1 MPPFNIFRPSTSVGT
16 TFGYV
21 IVLVCGIV
29 GGGLL
34 YKGLTIEP
42 GPKQIG
48 PLVAGAAFIAMSL
61 LFLYWTWSLSA
72 LTYLIDRNALS
83 IRWGSMRQIIPL
95 TNIERLVAHVDED
108 APSVAGIN
116 WMGHHVGK
124 AEVPNLGNVLFYSA
138 HRAPSEIL
146 YVQTPTD
153 TYGLSVPDHVV
164 FAEALQSQ
172 QARGPA
178 TTPRQAVHRW
188 GLQAQ
193 SFWQDPWAQALAV
206 VLIGTFIAV
215 LAYVLQMY
223 PGLGQSVALR
233 FPSLVGVVRVT
244 DKSALLDI
252 PRSAAGFLAANLL
265 LAILLHSWE
274 RMVAYVLL
282 LAGIGVQVMLLVAA
296 IVAVAK

>member
-1 MPPFNIFRPSTSVGT
+1 MPPFNIFRPSTSLGT
-16 TFGYV
+16 TFGYAV
-21 IVLVCGIV
+21 VLICGIV

-34 YKGLTIEP
+34 YKGFSLDV

-48 PLVAGAAFIAMSL
+48 PFVAGTGFIAMSL

-72 LTYLIDRNALS
+72 LTYLIDRNSLS
-83 IRWGSMRQIIPL
+83 IRWGAMRQIIPL

-108 APSVAGIN
+108 APSVEGIN

-124 AEVPNLGNVLFYSA
+124 AEVANLGNVLFYSA

-146 YVQTPTD
+146 YVQTPTE

-164 FAEALQSQ
+164 FAEALQAQ

-178 TTPRQAVHRW
+178 MQPRQAVYRW
-188 GLQAQ
+188 GIQAQ
-193 SFWQDPWAQALAV
+193 SFWQDYWARTLAV
-206 VLIGTFIAV
+206 GLISSFIAV

-223 PGLGQSVALR
+223 PDLGQSVALR

-252 PRSAAGFLAANLL
+252 PRSAAGFMAANLV

-296 IVAVAK
+296 IVAVAQ

>member
-16 TFGYV
+16 TFGYAV
-21 IVLVCGIV
+21 VLVCAAFGA
-29 GGGLL
+29 GLL
-34 YKGLTIEP
+34 YKGFSMEV
-42 GPKQIG
+42 GPRQIG
-48 PLVAGAAFIAMSL
+48 PFIAGAGFLALSTLFI
-61 LFLYWTWSLSA
+61 YWTWSLSA
-72 LTYLIDRNALS
+72 LTYLIDRNALT
-83 IRWGSMRQIIPL
+83 IRWGALRQVIPL
-95 TNIERLVAHVDED
+95 TNIERLIAHVDED
-108 APSVAGIN
+108 SPSVAGVN

-124 AEVPNLGNVLFYSA
+124 AEVANLGNVLFYSA

-146 YVQTPTD
+146 YVQTPTE

-164 FAEALQSQ
+164 FAEALQAQ

-178 TTPRQAVHRW
+178 VQQRQAVHRW
-188 GLQAQ
+188 GLAAQ
-193 SFWQDPWAQALAV
+193 SFWQDPWAQLLAV
-206 VLIGTFIAV
+206 ALIASFIAV
-215 LAYVLQMY
+215 LAYVLQLY

-252 PRSAAGFLAANLL
+252 PRSAAGFLAANLI

-282 LAGIGVQVMLLVAA
+282 LAGISIQIMLLVAA
-296 IVAVAK
+296 IVAVA

>member
-1 MPPFNIFRPSTSVGT
+1 MPPFNVFRPSTSVGT

-21 IVLVCGIV
+21 VVLVCGIV

-34 YKGLTIEP
+34 YKGLTIDP
-42 GPKQIG
+42 GPRQIG
-48 PLVAGAAFIAMSL
+48 PLVAGPAFIAMSA

-108 APSVAGIN
+108 APSVEGIN

-124 AEVPNLGNVLFYSA
+124 AEVPNLGDVLFYSA
-138 HRAPSEIL
+138 HRTPNEIL
-146 YVQTPTD
+146 YVQTPTE

-164 FAEALQSQ
+164 FAEALQAQ

-178 TTPRQAVHRW
+178 MTPRQAVHRW
-188 GLQAQ
+188 GVQAQ
-193 SFWQDPWAQALAV
+193 SFWQDRWGLALAV
-206 VLIGTFIAV
+206 VLIGAFIAV

-265 LAILLHSWE
+265 LAVLLHSWE

-282 LAGIGVQVMLLVAA
+282 LAGIGVQFMLLVAA
-296 IVAVAK
+296 IVAVAE